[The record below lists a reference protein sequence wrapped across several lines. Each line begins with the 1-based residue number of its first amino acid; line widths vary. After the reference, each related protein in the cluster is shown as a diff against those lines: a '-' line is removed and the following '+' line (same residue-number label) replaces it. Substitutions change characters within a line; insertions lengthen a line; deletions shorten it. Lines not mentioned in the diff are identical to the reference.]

1 MAKILYLG
9 TAGSDDPTRAGFPFN
24 FAMGALDA
32 GQQPEIFLAGEA
44 TYLMKGSVLDAV
56 QPVAMPA
63 LKEMLDELVAQKVP
77 IYV

>member
-1 MAKILYLG
+1 MARILYVG
-9 TAGSDDPTRAGFPFN
+9 TAGSDDPTRAGLPFN

-32 GQQPEIFLAGEA
+32 GHQPEIFLAGEA
-44 TYLMKGSVLDAV
+44 AYLMKDSVLAAV

-63 LKEMLDELVAQKVP
+63 VKAMLDELIAQRVP

>member
-9 TAGSDDPTRAGFPFN
+9 TAGSDDPTHAGFPFN

-32 GQQPEIFLAGEA
+32 GHRPEIFLAGEA
-44 TYLMKGSVLDAV
+44 AYLMKDSVLGAV
-56 QPVAMPA
+56 QPVAMAP
-63 LKEMLDELVAQKVP
+63 LKDMLDELIAQRVP